1 MKVTRLTKDEGKPQ
15 EGKAKE
21 VTMAKPAR
29 QPKSEKVPK
38 NEKEE
43 AAQLKVKATS
53 TPKGRTQYELECE
66 QMTQAD
72 PKSVE
77 MSKSQD
83 ECRDPS
89 DTNLQGKDTKEVEK
103 EENTKLGEDR
113 ETTSPEDGESEADES
128 VESGNYDCSVS
139 GDDSTA
145 GLSVLKILEDEESG
159 NENET
164 VPSIQESVH
173 ASGCNND
180 ATGIYK
186 KADEHLKK
194 GEYQEAGRL
203 YKKVLPLTMNE
214 HGQND
219 KIIGDIHVKLA
230 AVYQSKG
237 KLKASVDHLTSAREI
252 YENVLEGDSKSSNE
266 HAPKLKSK
274 IIDIL
279 KTIASLQVATE
290 QVEDADKSYKSVLKA
305 CKKHYENDEMKLAEA
320 LNNYGNF
327 QSVCQSKDNLALET
341 FKKALKVL
349 TQHKKIGP
357 SSAST
362 LNNMGHVYLRLS
374 KASNGS
380 EGQKDAKRAEACFL
394 KALQLYRKSM
404 TTSTSGNEKVTEVSF
419 NLAQARLWQQER
431 KGILRNVRFGETV
444 MSDTYDSTSRED
456 SDIGDSQDSYSDGTY
471 SVDDDETFDGI
482 QDEGCFAF
490 CY

>member
-186 KADEHLKK
+186 KADE
-194 GEYQEAGRL
+194 Q
-203 YKKVLPLTMNE
+203 
-214 HGQND
+214 
-219 KIIGDIHVKLA
+219 
-230 AVYQSKG
+230 
-237 KLKASVDHLTSAREI
+237 
-252 YENVLEGDSKSSNE
+252 
-266 HAPKLKSK
+266 
-274 IIDIL
+274 
-279 KTIASLQVATE
+279 
-290 QVEDADKSYKSVLKA
+290 
-305 CKKHYENDEMKLAEA
+305 
-320 LNNYGNF
+320 
-327 QSVCQSKDNLALET
+327 
-341 FKKALKVL
+341 
-349 TQHKKIGP
+349 
-357 SSAST
+357 
-362 LNNMGHVYLRLS
+362 
-374 KASNGS
+374 
-380 EGQKDAKRAEACFL
+380 
-394 KALQLYRKSM
+394 
-404 TTSTSGNEKVTEVSF
+404 
-419 NLAQARLWQQER
+419 
-431 KGILRNVRFGETV
+431 
-444 MSDTYDSTSRED
+444 
-456 SDIGDSQDSYSDGTY
+456 
-471 SVDDDETFDGI
+471 
-482 QDEGCFAF
+482 
-490 CY
+490 